1 MTQVVDK
8 KVNMTL
14 VGQDGNAFFLMA
26 AFAKNAGRQGW
37 SRKEIDLVLDKARSG
52 DYDNLL
58 CTLMDHINDDVE
70 EDDPD
75 FEDDW
80 SEGEDDEDFEDE

>member
-26 AFAKNAGRQGW
+26 AFSKEAKRQGW
-37 SRKEIDLVLDKARSG
+37 TQDEVSRVLDKATSG

-58 CTLMDHINDDVE
+58 CTLMDHI
-70 EDDPD
+70 EDNYYDSD
-75 FEDDW
+75 EDELYFETD
-80 SEGEDDEDFEDE
+80 EDDEDF